1 MELRQAHR
9 LVRQRVGLLQQDAGP
24 DPSHGQ
30 GSQGLRKKQTQKTPR
45 FSGSFFVLKVE
56 KAFPLPALYD
66 IIGQGDKAKEA

>member
-1 MELRQAHR
+1 M
-9 LVRQRVGLLQQDAGP
+9 GLLQQDAGP
-24 DPSHGQ
+24 DPPHGQ

-66 IIGQGDKAKEA
+66 IIG